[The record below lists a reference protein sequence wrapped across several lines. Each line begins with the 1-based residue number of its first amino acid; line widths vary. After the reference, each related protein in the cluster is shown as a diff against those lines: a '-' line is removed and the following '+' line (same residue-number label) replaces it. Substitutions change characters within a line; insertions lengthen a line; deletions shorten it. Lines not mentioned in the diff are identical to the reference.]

1 MGGRDRQDI
10 AYQNKD
16 IASKILAEN
25 FKNKSLSVYGLD
37 IPRIVRVLPT
47 NLPEIFANELR
58 IDHIFELEDQTV
70 CIIDYESSYKKENF
84 IKYLQY
90 MARVLER
97 YRKENIYGIKLR
109 MVVIYTADVLP
120 GQTDTVFD
128 AGALSYRIEP
138 AFLSSL
144 DSEEIKKRL
153 SEKIAAKERLS
164 DEDLMRFIVL
174 PLAYKSTEKKK
185 EALKEMIALAKEI
198 SDEKECMFVLSGM
211 LVFADKIIDSEI
223 SRQVKEWICMTKIG
237 KLYEQEKIEYANRK
251 CADEIIDICKE
262 DGKSD
267 EEIILRLKKR
277 LGYDDRTAAEAV
289 SSYDSR
295 QPVGV

>member
-1 MGGRDRQDI
+1 MGGRDRPDI

-25 FKNKSLSVYGLD
+25 FKNKSLSVYGLN
-37 IPRIVRVLPT
+37 IPRIVRALPT

-128 AGALSYRIEP
+128 AGALSYQIEP

-144 DSEEIKKRL
+144 DSEEIKKG
-153 SEKIAAKERLS
+153 SPEK
-164 DEDLMRFIVL
+164 
-174 PLAYKSTEKKK
+174 
-185 EALKEMIALAKEI
+185 
-198 SDEKECMFVLSGM
+198 
-211 LVFADKIIDSEI
+211 
-223 SRQVKEWICMTKIG
+223 SRRRNNCQMKNSWNL
-237 KLYEQEKIEYANRK
+237 LYFR
-251 CADEIIDICKE
+251 
-262 DGKSD
+262 
-267 EEIILRLKKR
+267 
-277 LGYDDRTAAEAV
+277 
-289 SSYDSR
+289 
-295 QPVGV
+295 

>member
-1 MGGRDRQDI
+1 MGSRDKPDI

-25 FKNKSLSVYGLD
+25 FKNKSLAVYGLD
-37 IPRIVRVLPT
+37 IPKIVKALPT
-47 NLPEIFANELR
+47 SLPEISANELR
-58 IDHIFELEDQTV
+58 IDHIFELEDQTI

-90 MARVLER
+90 MARVLKR

-120 GQTDTVFD
+120 GRTETVFD
-128 AGALSYRIEP
+128 AGALSYHIE
-138 AFLSSL
+138 AAYLSSL
-144 DSEEIKKRL
+144 DAEGIKKRI
-153 SEKIAAKERLS
+153 SEKITAKERLS
-164 DEDLMRFIVL
+164 DEDLMEFIIL

-185 EALKEMIALAKEI
+185 KALREMIALAKEV
-198 SDEKECMFVLSGM
+198 SDEKECLFVLSGM

-223 SRQVKEWICMTKIG
+223 SRQVKEWIRMTKIG
-237 KLYEQEKIEYANRK
+237 KLYEQEKIEYANKQREN
-251 CADEIIDICKE
+251 DIIDLGRE

-267 EEIILRLKKR
+267 EEIIRRLKKR
-277 LGYDDRTAAEAV
+277 LGYDEKTAEAAV
-289 SSYDSR
+289 ASYDSR
-295 QPVGV
+295 QAVGV